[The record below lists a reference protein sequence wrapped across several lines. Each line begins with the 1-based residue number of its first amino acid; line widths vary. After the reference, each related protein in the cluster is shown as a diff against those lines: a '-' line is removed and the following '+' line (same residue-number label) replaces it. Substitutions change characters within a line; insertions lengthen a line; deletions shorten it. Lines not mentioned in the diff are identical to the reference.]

1 MHRLHIPAG
10 NTHCLK
16 PSVGFTLIEL
26 LVVISIIA
34 TLAGLLL
41 PALGRARSQAQAI
54 ACVNNLKQLGMA
66 NWMYF
71 TDEGTP
77 VHYDNWPYLW
87 MQTLQSRYS
96 AIDKARICPVAP
108 ERSAAQ
114 LEQDRAPL
122 GT

>member
-1 MHRLHIPAG
+1 MHRLHILCG
-10 NTHCLK
+10 RTHRLTTK
-16 PSVGFTLIEL
+16 LGFTIIEL

-41 PALGRARSQAQAI
+41 PALSRARSQAQAI
-54 ACVNNLKQLGMA
+54 ACVNNLKQLGLA

-77 VHYDNWPYLW
+77 VHYDNWPNVW
-87 MQTLQSRYS
+87 MLTLKARYA
-96 AIDKARICPVAP
+96 AIDKVRICPSAP

-114 LEQDRAPL
+114 LASDP
-122 GT
+122 TVY